1 MIELLCRRRRS
12 GRRSTTGNTGMID
25 TTELLKEIQ
34 EMRED
39 GFLSDALV
47 RFACRTL
54 KEGDERFDWVGAYL
68 FNQKDDE
75 LWLHNYLGPRTE
87 VAKIQVGAGVAGVAA
102 AEKANRNVPHV
113 DEVDEYETPGPGA
126 SSELVVVIKAGDD
139 LFGVLD
145 ISSMEPEAF
154 TDEDET
160 AISMVAEK
168 LAEQFMAEKR

>member
-1 MIELLCRRRRS
+1 MKQ
-12 GRRSTTGNTGMID
+12 GKTGMID
-25 TTELLKEIQ
+25 TNELVKEIQ

-68 FNQKDDE
+68 LKESDNE

-87 VAKIQVGAGVAGVAA
+87 VSKIPVGEGVAGAA
-102 AEKANRNVPHV
+102 VAEKAHKNVPHV
-113 DEVDEYETPGPGA
+113 EEIADYESPAPNA
-126 SSELVVVIKAGDD
+126 SSELAMLIRAGDD

-154 TDEDET
+154 TEDDMT
-160 AISMVAEK
+160 AISLVADK
-168 LAEQFMAEKR
+168 LAEQFMAERR

>member
-1 MIELLCRRRRS
+1 
-12 GRRSTTGNTGMID
+12 MID
-25 TTELLKEIQ
+25 TTELVKEIQ
-34 EMRED
+34 DMRED

-54 KEGDERFDWVGAYL
+54 KEGDERFDWIGAYL
-68 FNQKDDE
+68 FNEKDNE

-87 VAKIQVGAGVAGVAA
+87 IAKIEVGGGVAGMAA

-113 DEVDEYETPGPGA
+113 DEVDDYEAPGPNT

-145 ISSMEPEAF
+145 MNSMEPEAF
-154 TDEDET
+154 TAEDEK
-160 AISMVAEK
+160 AITMVADK

>member
-1 MIELLCRRRRS
+1 
-12 GRRSTTGNTGMID
+12 MID

-68 FNQKDDE
+68 LNEKDNE

-87 VAKIQVGAGVAGVAA
+87 IAKIQLGTGVAGVAA
-102 AEKANRNVPHV
+102 AEKANKNVPHIEEI
-113 DEVDEYETPGPGA
+113 DDYESPGPSA

-139 LFGVLD
+139 FFGLLD
-145 ISSMEPEAF
+145 LNSMEPEAF
-154 TDEDET
+154 TDDDEK
-160 AISMVAEK
+160 ALSMVADK

>member
-1 MIELLCRRRRS
+1 MF
-12 GRRSTTGNTGMID
+12 D

-47 RFACRTL
+47 RFAARTL

-68 FNQKDDE
+68 LKEEDNE

-87 VAKIQVGAGVAGVAA
+87 VSKIPVGEGVAGVAA
-102 AEKANRNVPHV
+102 AEKANKNVPHV
-113 DEVDEYETPGPGA
+113 DEMEDYEAPGPNTA
-126 SSELVVVIKAGDD
+126 SELVVVIRAGDE

-145 ISSMEPEAF
+145 LSSMEPEAF
-154 TDEDET
+154 ADEDEA
-160 AISMVAEK
+160 AISMVADK
-168 LAEQFMAEKR
+168 LAEQFVAERR